1 MAKSDLFQKWK
12 SILILENPYTSYT
25 ISSEYHMVISE
36 VRENTFDIIKH
47 HPS

>member
-12 SILILENPYTSYT
+12 SILILENPYT